1 MQVKVRIGRPTECA
15 EGDGMNLPVII
26 LNGTPKTQML
36 IVPVIQILPGMIYPY
51 RAIVVNLN

>member
-1 MQVKVRIGRPTECA
+1 
-15 EGDGMNLPVII
+15 MNLPVII